1 HCSPFI
7 TRCESERLGFEQ
19 NRKGSKTVLQVLSNS
34 EYFCRKT
41 CSLQPVYHSG
51 EVLYNFTRI
60 FKSRLVI
67 STGRLF

>member
-1 HCSPFI
+1 MSRIEKGAKLFFKFCRTLSISAEKPAHCSPFI

-41 CSLQPVYHSG
+41 
-51 EVLYNFTRI
+51 
-60 FKSRLVI
+60 
-67 STGRLF
+67 